1 VTGFRPTAG
10 GRGLAGAALSAAGSW
25 LLEPADPEPVTPTRI
40 AGPRPVIAVFG
51 LAPGC
56 GTTMVARALAA
67 ELATRDPAGAA
78 AVSCE
83 LPGSGM
89 AVATQAAMRLARS
102 LADVPGAA
110 PRALGRLCLV
120 SGADPLALADCSR
133 HFAPLLLDAGSAA
146 LGGRPAALADHTII
160 VAAAAAEPALVPVA
174 AACLGRVGPEPVVI
188 LNGPDRGRWSGR
200 ATLTLPRSRMGAQLA
215 LGGREPRG
223 ELGRAVARLA
233 DLVGGG

>member
-1 VTGFRPTAG
+1 MSGSSDPGR
-10 GRGLAGAALSAAGSW
+10 RGLAGAALSAAGAW
-25 LLEPADPEPVTPTRI
+25 LLEPAGAEPVVPERA

-56 GTTMVARALAA
+56 GATMVACALAA
-67 ELATRDPAGAA
+67 ELAARDPAGAA

-83 LPGSGM
+83 SPGSGV
-89 AVATQAAMRLARS
+89 AIATQPATRLARS

-110 PRALGRLCLV
+110 TRALGRLCVV

-133 HFAPLLLDAGSAA
+133 HFAPLVLDAGSGA
-146 LGGRPAALADHTII
+146 LGGRPAALADTVIL
-160 VAAAAAEPALVPVA
+160 VASAAAEPALARVA
-174 AACLGRVGPEPVVI
+174 ASCLARVGPDPIAV
-188 LNGPDRGRWSGR
+188 LNGPDRGRWRGR
-200 ATLTLPRSRMGAQLA
+200 AAVALPRSRLGAQLA

-233 DLVGGG
+233 DLV